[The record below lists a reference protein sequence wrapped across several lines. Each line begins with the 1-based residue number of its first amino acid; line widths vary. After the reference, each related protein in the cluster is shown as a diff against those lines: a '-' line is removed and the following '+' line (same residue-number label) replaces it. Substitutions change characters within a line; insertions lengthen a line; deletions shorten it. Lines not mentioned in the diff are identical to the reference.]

1 MLDDFTKECHFTAS
15 RGSKLTK
22 SLGDKSEILVTTVDS
37 LEGLK
42 TTRIEYAFNRIPNIR
57 VAFKVSSDENDKIL
71 FFSTAI
77 AQWIRL
83 SLPSYRPGFEFQ
95 AHHLCFHQFIKNL
108 CIVEKTKINKKRQ
121 RLAHLKKII

>member
-1 MLDDFTKECHFTAS
+1 MTRSTA
-15 RGSKLTK
+15 
-22 SLGDKSEILVTTVDS
+22 DKSEILVTTVDS

-77 AQWIRL
+77 AQWIHL

-95 AHHLCFHQFIKNL
+95 AQHQRFKNR
-108 CIVEKTKINKKRQ
+108 VM
-121 RLAHLKKII
+121 

>member
-1 MLDDFTKECHFTAS
+1 MLDDFTKERHCTAS

-71 FFSTAI
+71 FRS
-77 AQWIRL
+77 
-83 SLPSYRPGFEFQ
+83 GF
-95 AHHLCFHQFIKNL
+95 K
-108 CIVEKTKINKKRQ
+108 
-121 RLAHLKKII
+121 